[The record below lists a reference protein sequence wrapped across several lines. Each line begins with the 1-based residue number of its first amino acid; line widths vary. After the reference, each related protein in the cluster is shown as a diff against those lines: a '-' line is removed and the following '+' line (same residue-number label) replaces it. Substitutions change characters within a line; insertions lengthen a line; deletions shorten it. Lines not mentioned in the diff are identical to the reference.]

1 MTRICAAYAGFEPCG
16 AARDHTRNRLPI
28 RAFYSATVV
37 RVHILRRGPAS
48 LTDQVH
54 DRSPNQGA
62 HVLEWFPAFARP
74 LSSGV
79 RAPCSPCASPAP
91 TRTADGHHVVTNAV
105 SHFANRK
112 QSLRSFSGG
121 GGNRTAGSSSDSD
134 DSPTV
139 SRTGIDENTSK
150 EHEQNALPDILMTMS
165 QIPDVNR
172 ELAEVGAVIA
182 VIRGVKSEA
191 PMW

>member
-1 MTRICAAYAGFEPCG
+1 MVAMWS
-16 AARDHTRNRLPI
+16 
-28 RAFYSATVV
+28 RAIGEV
-37 RVHILRRGPAS
+37 
-48 LTDQVH
+48 
-54 DRSPNQGA
+54 
-62 HVLEWFPAFARP
+62 
-74 LSSGV
+74 
-79 RAPCSPCASPAP
+79 
-91 TRTADGHHVVTNAV
+91 
-105 SHFANRK
+105 ANHE
-112 QSLRSFSGG
+112 QSLGLSSGG